1 MSGAIFRE
9 ERYDIQYSFLPP
21 SGPGLTVIK
30 NAGNATLDGIE
41 MHVSWASSDA
51 LMVHGGVAWLD
62 ARLGKDYVPDPDEP
76 PAAFKGDQLPI
87 VPEFKANVNDRHS
100 FRLADHDSN
109 MPRTVDI
116 KLTQEF

>member
-21 SGPGLTVIK
+21 SG
-30 NAGNATLDGIE
+30 
-41 MHVSWASSDA
+41 
-51 LMVHGGVAWLD
+51 
-62 ARLGKDYVPDPDEP
+62 
-76 PAAFKGDQLPI
+76 
-87 VPEFKANVNDRHS
+87 PEFKANVNDRHS